1 NKIINNVNL
10 NYIIKLMND
19 LDKRIN
25 IRNYKKIKSK
35 IDKRFT
41 KNINKLKNKIR
52 YLTKKYSK
60 NHSKVKQLKINL
72 DNELIKYN
80 KLKELY
86 EYIEQITKINKE
98 YNENIKIIENNY
110 NFIQNEYNKIYN
122 DKLDFGEKIEL
133 VKKRINYLKR
143 LQKSDRNLKLIYG
156 KNQLI
161 VTRENM
167 DKITVFVKDII
178 TLKPRD
184 KVLSYEYKLEHKL
197 K

>member
-1 NKIINNVNL
+1 QETNYKYIDKFNKELDEINNKIINNVNL

-25 IRNYKKIKSK
+25 IKNYKKIKSK

-60 NHSKVKQLKINL
+60 NHSKVNQLKINL

-86 EYIEQITKINKE
+86 EYIEQI
-98 YNENIKIIENNY
+98 
-110 NFIQNEYNKIYN
+110 
-122 DKLDFGEKIEL
+122 
-133 VKKRINYLKR
+133 
-143 LQKSDRNLKLIYG
+143 
-156 KNQLI
+156 
-161 VTRENM
+161 
-167 DKITVFVKDII
+167 
-178 TLKPRD
+178 
-184 KVLSYEYKLEHKL
+184 
-197 K
+197 